1 MTKAERA
8 ELAMWKRRAA
18 LSWPTFERP
27 TPVSIEEIRRDA
39 DAPSGVFRGWWVNM
53 NHPDI
58 LGEGVVV
65 GGNHAREPYTDE
77 QIAGRYGGRGRVI
90 SLSQGIGGPWFLNK
104 ADALKESAWRTAEL
118 AAEKLDRAYELLREA
133 ST

>member
-8 ELAMWKRRAA
+8 ELAAWKRRAA

-27 TPVSIEEIRRDA
+27 TPVSAEEIKRA
-39 DAPSGVFRGWWVNM
+39 TDAPSGVFRGWWVNM
-53 NHPDI
+53 NHPD
-58 LGEGVVV
+58 LMGEGVVV
-65 GGNHAREPYTDE
+65 SGTHARAPYTDE
-77 QIAGRYGGRGRVI
+77 QIANRYHGRAL
-90 SLSQGIGGPWFLNK
+90 SMSQGIGGPWFLSK